1 MSEPSPCMS
10 ETPSKLRQPRKLS
23 AKIDLDALKD
33 GRFDAAL
40 IENLKIIDPQQQQQQ
55 PPPPKQEGNQVNAIK
70 KRKPQSPARI
80 GGNSLRAGGAPTT
93 TSVPRRTTTS
103 SSSSSLKN
111 NSNHQLHKS
120 SVFPAMVRKPIT
132 SNFVPPPPPTKT
144 EDFESKVQ
152 ERLQSKLLIIF
163 VLGSN

>member
-55 PPPPKQEGNQVNAIK
+55 QPPPKLEGNQVNAIK

-80 GGNSLRAGGAPTT
+80 GGNSFRAGGAPTT
-93 TSVPRRTTTS
+93 TSVPRRTTT
-103 SSSSSLKN
+103 SSSSLKN

-152 ERLQSKLLIIF
+152 EWLKIQILIIF